1 MRCQDYIFKRV
12 QIGFDDSMIVFL
24 LSLQSWV
31 IYNWSK
37 YRGDQN
43 YKEKVLTLEALGD
56 LIQKKHR

>member
-24 LSLQSWV
+24 LSLQSSV
-31 IYNWSK
+31 IHNWSK